1 VQLVLLGAPG
11 AGKGTQGELLE
22 KEFSLPRIASGDL
35 IRQAVKQG
43 TRLGEQARA
52 YVAQGELVPD
62 ELVTELVKERLAAP
76 DTEAGFIL
84 DGFPR
89 TLTQAQSLAE
99 YLAAQNRGAVT
110 ALFLA
115 LDEEVLLHRL
125 TGRRFCP
132 RCGTSFHLTGRPP
145 KREGICD
152 ACGGQLEQRPDD
164 TETVIR
170 NRLRVYRQETEPVLD
185 FYADKGLLQRVDGS
199 GDPEAIFSRIQ
210 AVLGEKRL

>member
-1 VQLVLLGAPG
+1 MNRGDIGATGITEQLE
-11 AGKGTQGELLE
+11 GKGPGELLE
-22 KEFSLPRIASGDL
+22 KEFSLPRIASDL

-164 TETVIR
+164 TETVIVTVCGISSG
-170 NRLRVYRQETEPVLD
+170 NGTGAG
-185 FYADKGLLQRVDGS
+185 FYADKVAPAGRWKQGS
-199 GDPEAIFSRIQ
+199 RGYFFRLQ
-210 AVLGEKRL
+210 AVLGKRL